1 MERTQ
6 AEQLAGVLNECGVLV
21 DAQVNGTQH
30 RFKLRIEE
38 LSPASVIFRE
48 NKEHI
53 EDTEY
58 TLIPVSAAES
68 IHGIGKRLFNPAGSF
83 WEETRECVLG
93 ACDFV
98 STEFGRFVALSAL
111 PKLRDLAERLT
122 REMQRKADEIVR
134 PDYEAHYRGA
144 FCRALR
150 FFSVGMA
157 DFRRDIRVMEG
168 DLHLFWEQ
176 VEQIY
181 SDLEEIEEQL
191 STRTYTRRLR
201 LGDLERPDLR
211 TALKL
216 RAIPRSY
223 DEFRAGLGISILY
236 RGFHPLSFKGWTWRK
251 EFESMT
257 DFESARRIVFG
268 QGIFPIRVFGVI
280 NGHSNTSSLTER
292 RWWASGGFSARSVS
306 RTVGYPG
313 NREGAALQKAR
324 RATQ

>member
-68 IHGIGKRLFNPAGSF
+68 IHGIGKRLLNPAGSF

-150 FFSVGMA
+150 FFSSGMA
-157 DFRRDIRVMEG
+157 DFRRDIRIMEG

-176 VEQIY
+176 VDQIY
-181 SDLEEIEEQL
+181 SDLHELEEQF
-191 STRTYTRRLR
+191 STGTDNRRLR
-201 LGDLERPDLR
+201 GSDLERPDLKAAFR
-211 TALKL
+211 L

-223 DEFRAGLGISILY
+223 NAFRAGLGIAILY
-236 RGFHPLSFKGWTWRK
+236 RGFHPLSVEGWNWRT
-251 EFESMT
+251 EFESVT
-257 DFESARRIVFG
+257 DFESARKIVFG
-268 QGIFPIRVFGVI
+268 DHCLEARQVE
-280 NGHSNTSSLTER
+280 SLLTTTE
-292 RWWASGGFSARSVS
+292 
-306 RTVGYPG
+306 TV
-313 NREGAALQKAR
+313 NQ
-324 RATQ
+324 TN